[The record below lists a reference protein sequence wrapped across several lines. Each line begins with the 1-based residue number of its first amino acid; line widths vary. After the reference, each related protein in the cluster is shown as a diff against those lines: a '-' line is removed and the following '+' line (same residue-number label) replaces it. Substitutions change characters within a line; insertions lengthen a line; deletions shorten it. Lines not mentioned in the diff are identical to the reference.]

1 MIKKHII
8 ILIGPPGSGKGTQ
21 AKMLADK
28 FNFKYLGSGDCLRAN
43 QKKNNFTGK
52 KLFQVM
58 NKGELVPSF
67 IVTKI
72 MGDELEKLR
81 ETSDIKGLILD
92 GWTRIKVEAIMLD
105 EALNWYQWNDNVK
118 VVLIKISGKESLGRL
133 TKRRQCLKCKRL
145 IPWIGEFKKLKECD
159 KCGGELIV
167 RVDDNIQSIKERLSE
182 YKKETIPAIN
192 YYKKQKR
199 LIEINGEQSIEGVF
213 EDILK
218 AIKKG

>member
-1 MIKKHII
+1 MSII

-21 AKMLADK
+21 AKMLVDK
-28 FNFKYLGSGDCLRAN
+28 FNFKYLGSGDCLRVN

-81 ETSDIKGLILD
+81 EASDIKGLILE
-92 GWTRIKVEAIMLD
+92 GWTRIKIEAVMLD

-145 IPWIGEFKKLKECD
+145 IPWIGEFKKLKKCD
-159 KCGGELIV
+159 KCGGKLIV
-167 RVDDNIQSIKERLSE
+167 RIDDNIQSIKERLSE

-199 LIEINGEQSIEGVF
+199 LIEINGEQSIEDVF
-213 EDILK
+213 EEILK
-218 AIKKG
+218 KMKKRKT